1 MHTNKKRNELEELEK
16 QHNLAFLPNRWYN
29 AIMESLRRKQQI
41 ISDVL
46 PGSPAERAG
55 LVKGDVLL
63 SINGEPVIDMIDY
76 EHLTANERLA
86 LEIQKADGS
95 TEQIDLEK
103 DDYEPL
109 GLSFAT
115 SLMDKMRTCKN
126 HCVFCFID
134 QMPKGGRSSLHVK
147 DDDWR
152 MSFVMGNYVTLT
164 NLDERELDRVI
175 RRRVSPLYVSLHAS
189 DPEVRRKM
197 MKNPHAGE
205 ILPQL
210 KRLAEA
216 GLQFHLQIVLCP
228 GLNDGDILRR
238 SIDDM
243 LALYPQA
250 QSLAVVPVGLTKH
263 RDGLSPLRVYTRQE
277 AETIIDEIEA
287 LQAKLLKTIGT
298 RFVFLADEWYTLCGR
313 TLPAYDDYED
323 FPQIENGV
331 GLLRLFEGEM
341 LYALEGKQPLKQ
353 SKHFLVAGGT
363 SAHDFFAASYKQ
375 LLPYGITLDTR
386 AIKNRFFGESVT
398 VGGLITGGDLVE
410 QLRGED
416 FGHALL
422 IPRAMLKADEDLFLD
437 GMRKSEAEEAL
448 GTRIIPVASGEDLVE
463 IIFSE

>member
-1 MHTNKKRNELEELEK
+1 M
-16 QHNLAFLPNRWYN
+16 
-29 AIMESLRRKQQI
+29 LRKGQI
-41 ISDVL
+41 VSDVL

-55 LVKGDVLL
+55 VEKGDALL
-63 SINGEPVIDMIDY
+63 SINGEQVIDLVDY
-76 EHLTANERLA
+76 EHLTANERLT
-86 LEIQKADGS
+86 LLIQKKSGDC
-95 TEQIDLEK
+95 EEIDLDK

-189 DPEVRRKM
+189 DPAVRRAM
-197 MKNPHAGE
+197 MKNPHAGD

-210 KRLAEA
+210 KKLADA

-228 GLNDGDILRR
+228 GLNDGEILLR
-238 SIDDM
+238 SISDM

-250 QSLAVVPVGLTKH
+250 QSLAVVPVGLTRH
-263 RDGLSPLRVYTRQE
+263 REGLTALRTFTQE
-277 AETIIDEIEA
+277 EATALICEIES
-287 LQAKLLKTIGT
+287 LQETLLTKIGT
-298 RFVFLADEWYTLCGR
+298 RFVFLADEWYTLCGK
-313 TLPAYDDYED
+313 TLPSYDDYEG

-341 LYALEGKQPLKQ
+341 LFALEEKKPLVQPKR
-353 SKHFLVAGGT
+353 FLMAGGT
-363 SAHDFFAASYKQ
+363 SAHDFFAQSYRQ
-375 LLPYGITLDTR
+375 LLPYGITIDTR

-398 VGGLITGGDLVE
+398 VGGLVTGGDLVE
-410 QLRGED
+410 QLKGED
-416 FGHALL
+416 FGRVLL
-422 IPRAMLKADEDLFLD
+422 IPRAMLKADEELFLD
-437 GMRKSEAEEAL
+437 GMTKAEAEAVL
-448 GTRIIPVASGEDLVE
+448 GTRILPVASGEELVE
-463 IIFSE
+463 IVFSE

>member
-1 MHTNKKRNELEELEK
+1 M
-16 QHNLAFLPNRWYN
+16 
-29 AIMESLRRKQQI
+29 RRKQQI

-55 LVKGDVLL
+55 LAKGDVLL
-63 SINGEPVIDMIDY
+63 SIGGEPVIDLVDY
-76 EHLTANERLA
+76 EHLTANERLT
-86 LEIQKADGS
+86 LEIQKVNG
-95 TEQIDLEK
+95 ERKHIDLIK

-197 MKNPHAGE
+197 MKNPHAGD

-210 KRLAEA
+210 TRLAEA
-216 GLQFHLQIVLCP
+216 KLQFHLQIVLCP
-228 GLNDGDILRR
+228 GLNDGEVLRR

-243 LALYPQA
+243 LALYPYA
-250 QSLAVVPVGLTKH
+250 QSLAVVPVGLTRH
-263 RDGLSPLRVYTRQE
+263 REGLTNLRTFARDE
-277 AETIIDEIEA
+277 AEALIDEIEA
-287 LQAKLLKTIGT
+287 LQAKLLEKIGT

-313 TLPAYDDYED
+313 SLPAYDDYEG

-341 LYALEGKQPLKQ
+341 LYALEEQKPLQHPKR
-353 SKHFLVAGGT
+353 FLVAGGT
-363 SAHDFFAASYKQ
+363 SAHDFFAESYKQ
-375 LLPYGITLDTR
+375 LLPYGITLDLR

-410 QLRGED
+410 QLKGED
-416 FGHALL
+416 FGRALL
-422 IPRAMLKADEDLFLD
+422 IPRAMLKADEELFLD
-437 GMRKSEAEEAL
+437 GMSKAEAEEAL
-448 GTRIIPVASGEDLVE
+448 GTRIIPVATGEDLVE

>member
-1 MHTNKKRNELEELEK
+1 M
-16 QHNLAFLPNRWYN
+16 
-29 AIMESLRRKQQI
+29 RKQQQT

-55 LVKGDVLL
+55 LTVGDTLL
-63 SINGEPVIDMIDY
+63 AIDGEPVIDLVDY
-76 EHLTANERLA
+76 EHLTASDCLTVSVRKKNGDCE
-86 LEIQKADGS
+86 EI
-95 TEQIDLEK
+95 TIEK

-152 MSFVMGNYVTLT
+152 LSFIMGNYVTLT

-189 DPEVRRKM
+189 DPAVRRAM
-197 MKNPHAGE
+197 MKNPHAGD
-205 ILPQL
+205 IVPQL

-216 GLQFHLQIVLCP
+216 ELQFHLQIVLCP

-238 SIDDM
+238 SIQDM
-243 LALYPQA
+243 LALYPAA

-263 RDGLSPLRVYTRQE
+263 REGLAPLRTFTPSE
-277 AETIIDEIEA
+277 AEALIDEIEA
-287 LQAKLLKTIGT
+287 LQQQLLTKIGT
-298 RFVFLADEWYTLCGR
+298 RFVFLADEWFTMSGR
-313 TLPAYDDYED
+313 ALPEYDSYEG
-323 FPQIENGV
+323 FVQIENGV

-341 LYALEGKQPLKQ
+341 LEALEERKPLKAN
-353 SKHFLVAGGT
+353 KRFLMAGGV
-363 SAHDFFAASYKQ
+363 SAEPFFRESYKQ
-375 LLPYGITLDTR
+375 LLPYGIQIDTR
-386 AIKNRFFGESVT
+386 AIRNRFFGESVT
-398 VGGLITGGDLVE
+398 VGGLVTGGDLIE

-416 FGHALL
+416 FGRALL
-422 IPRAMLKADEDLFLD
+422 IPRAMLKADEELFLD
-437 GMRKSEAEEAL
+437 GISLTEAEAAL
-448 GTRIIPVASGEDLVE
+448 NTRILPVATGEDLIE
-463 IIFSE
+463 IVFSE

>member
-1 MHTNKKRNELEELEK
+1 MR
-16 QHNLAFLPNRWYN
+16 
-29 AIMESLRRKQQI
+29 IKQQI

-46 PGSPAERAG
+46 PGSPAEQAG
-55 LVKGDVLL
+55 VQRGDALL
-63 SINGEPVIDMIDY
+63 SINGEPVIDMVDY
-76 EHLTANERLA
+76 EHLTTNERLT
-86 LEIQKADGS
+86 LEICKANGE
-95 TEQIDLEK
+95 TERIELEK

-189 DPEVRRKM
+189 DPNVRRAM
-197 MKNPHAGE
+197 MKNPHAGD

-228 GLNDGDILRR
+228 GLNDGDVLRR

-243 LALYPQA
+243 LALYPMA
-250 QSLAVVPVGLTKH
+250 QTLAVVPVGLTRH
-263 RDGLSPLRVYTRQE
+263 REGLSLLRTFTREE
-277 AETIIDEIEA
+277 AEALIDEIELRQKEL
-287 LQAKLLKTIGT
+287 LQIIGT

-313 TLPAYDDYED
+313 TLPAYDDYEG

-331 GLLRLFEGEM
+331 GLLRMFEGEM
-341 LYALEGKQPLKQ
+341 LYALEERTPLAQPKR
-353 SKHFLVAGGT
+353 FLMAGGT
-363 SAHDFFAASYKQ
+363 SAHAFFQASYRQ
-375 LLPYGITLDTR
+375 LLPYGITIDTR
-386 AIKNRFFGESVT
+386 AIRNRFFGESVT
-398 VGGLITGGDLVE
+398 VGGLVTGGDLVE
-410 QLRGED
+410 QLKGED

-422 IPRAMLKADEDLFLD
+422 IPRAMLKADEELFLD
-437 GMRKSEAEEAL
+437 GMTKASAEEAL
-448 GTRIIPVASGEDLVE
+448 GTRILPVGTGEDLIE
-463 IIFSE
+463 ILFTEQ

>member
-1 MHTNKKRNELEELEK
+1 
-16 QHNLAFLPNRWYN
+16 
-29 AIMESLRRKQQI
+29 MENMRIKQQI

-46 PGSPAERAG
+46 PGSPAECAG
-55 LVKGDVLL
+55 LQRGDALI
-63 SINGEPVIDMIDY
+63 SIDGEPVIDLVDY
-76 EHLTANERLA
+76 EHLTANERMT
-86 LEIQKADGS
+86 LEVCKANGE
-95 TEQIDLEK
+95 TERIDLEK
-103 DDYEPL
+103 DEYEPL

-134 QMPKGGRSSLHVK
+134 QMPKGGRSSLHIK

-164 NLDERELDRVI
+164 NLDERELDRII

-189 DPEVRRKM
+189 DPAVRRAM
-197 MKNPHAGE
+197 MKNPHAGD

-228 GLNDGDILRR
+228 GLNDGDVLRR

-250 QSLAVVPVGLTKH
+250 QTLAVVPVGLTRH
-263 RDGLSPLRVYTRQE
+263 REGLSPLRAFTRGE
-277 AETIIDEIEA
+277 AGALIDEIES
-287 LQAKLLKTIGT
+287 LQKELLRNIGT
-298 RFVFLADEWYTLCGR
+298 RFVFLADEWYTLCDR
-313 TLPAYDDYED
+313 TLPAYDDYEG

-341 LYALEGKQPLKQ
+341 LFALEERTPLSAPKR
-353 SKHFLVAGGT
+353 FLMAGGT
-363 SAHDFFAASYKQ
+363 SAHAFFTESYRQ
-375 LLPYGITLDTR
+375 LLPYGITIDTC

-398 VGGLITGGDLVE
+398 VGGLVTGGDLVG
-410 QLRGED
+410 QLKGED
-416 FGHALL
+416 FGRALL
-422 IPRAMLKADEDLFLD
+422 IPRAMLKADEAIFLD
-437 GMRKSEAEEAL
+437 GMTKAEAEEAL
-448 GTRIIPVASGEDLVE
+448 GTRILPVATGEELIE
-463 IIFSE
+463 ILFAE

>member
-1 MHTNKKRNELEELEK
+1 MR
-16 QHNLAFLPNRWYN
+16 
-29 AIMESLRRKQQI
+29 SKQQS

-46 PGSPAERAG
+46 PGYPAERAG
-55 LVKGDVLL
+55 LQKGDALL
-63 SINGEPVIDMIDY
+63 SINGEPVIDLIDY
-76 EHLTANERLA
+76 EHLTAGELLT
-86 LEIQKADGS
+86 LEIQKKNG
-95 TEQIDLEK
+95 EQEIIELEK

-175 RRRVSPLYVSLHAS
+175 RRRVSPLYISLHAS
-189 DPEVRRKM
+189 DPAVRRAM
-197 MKNPHAGE
+197 MKNPHAGD
-205 ILPQL
+205 IVPQL

-243 LALYPQA
+243 LALYPSA
-250 QSLAVVPVGLTKH
+250 QSLAIVPVGLT
-263 RDGLSPLRVYTRQE
+263 RFREGLAPLRAFTPEE
-277 AETIIDEIEA
+277 AGALIDEIEA
-287 LQAKLLKTIGT
+287 RQEQILQKLGT
-298 RFVFLADEWYTLCGR
+298 RFVFLADEWYTLSGR
-313 TLPAYDDYED
+313 TLPEYDDYEE

-341 LYALEGKQPLKQ
+341 LEALEERKTLK
-353 SKHFLVAGGT
+353 KPKRFLMAGGT
-363 SAHDFFAASYKQ
+363 SAHAFFAESYRQ
-375 LLPYGITLDTR
+375 LLPYGIAIDTR

-398 VGGLITGGDLVE
+398 VGGLVTGGDLVE
-410 QLRGED
+410 QLKGED
-416 FGHALL
+416 FGRALL
-422 IPRAMLKADEDLFLD
+422 IPRAMLKADEELFLD
-437 GMRKSEAEEAL
+437 GMSKSEAETAL
-448 GTRIIPVASGEDLVE
+448 GTRIIPVATGEDLVE
-463 IIFSE
+463 IVFTE

>member
-1 MHTNKKRNELEELEK
+1 MRK
-16 QHNLAFLPNRWYN
+16 
-29 AIMESLRRKQQI
+29 KQQV

-55 LVKGDVLL
+55 LSKGDVLL
-63 SINGEPVIDMIDY
+63 SIDGEPVIDLVDY
-76 EHLTANERLA
+76 EHLTASDRLT
-86 LEIQKADGS
+86 LEIIKENGS
-95 TEQIDLEK
+95 CEQIDLEK
-103 DDYEPL
+103 EDYEPL

-115 SLMDKMRTCKN
+115 SLMDNMRTCKN

-175 RRRVSPLYVSLHAS
+175 RRRVSPLYISLHAS
-189 DPEVRRKM
+189 DPEVRRAM
-197 MKNPHAGE
+197 MKNPHAGD

-210 KRLAEA
+210 KRLADA

-228 GLNDGDILRR
+228 GLNDGDVLRR

-243 LALYPQA
+243 LLLYPQA
-250 QSLAVVPVGLTKH
+250 RSLAVVPVGLTRH
-263 RDGLSPLRVYTRQE
+263 RDKLYPLRTFTREE
-277 AETIIDEIEA
+277 AEATIDEIEA
-287 LQAKLLKTIGT
+287 RQAELLREHGT

-313 TLPAYDDYED
+313 SLPAYDAYEG

-331 GLLRLFEGEM
+331 GLLRLFEGDM
-341 LYALEGKQPLKQ
+341 LEALEEKKPLKRA
-353 SKHFLVAGGT
+353 KRFLAAGGT
-363 SAHDFFAASYKQ
+363 SAQAFFAESYRQ
-375 LLPYGITLDTR
+375 LLPYHITLDVR
-386 AIKNRFFGESVT
+386 AIRNRFFGESVT

-410 QLRGED
+410 QLMGED
-416 FGHALL
+416 FGRALL
-422 IPRAMLKADEDLFLD
+422 IPRTMLKADEELFLD
-437 GMRKSEAEEAL
+437 GMRKSEAEKKL
-448 GTRIIPVASGEDLVE
+448 GTRIIPVASGDHLVE

>member
-1 MHTNKKRNELEELEK
+1 
-16 QHNLAFLPNRWYN
+16 
-29 AIMESLRRKQQI
+29 MENMRKKQQV

-55 LVKGDVLL
+55 LSKGDVLL
-63 SINGEPVIDMIDY
+63 SIDGEPVIDLVDY
-76 EHLTANERLA
+76 EHLTASDRLT
-86 LEIQKADGS
+86 LEIIKENGS
-95 TEQIDLEK
+95 CEQIDLEK
-103 DDYEPL
+103 EDYEPL

-115 SLMDKMRTCKN
+115 SLMDNMRTCKN

-175 RRRVSPLYVSLHAS
+175 RRRVSPLYISLHAS
-189 DPEVRRKM
+189 DPEVRRAM
-197 MKNPHAGE
+197 MKNPHAGD

-210 KRLAEA
+210 KRLADA

-228 GLNDGDILRR
+228 GLNDGDVLRR

-243 LALYPQA
+243 LLLYPQA
-250 QSLAVVPVGLTKH
+250 RSLAVVPVGLTRH
-263 RDGLSPLRVYTRQE
+263 RDKLYPLRTFTREE
-277 AETIIDEIEA
+277 AEATIDEIEA
-287 LQAKLLKTIGT
+287 RQAELLREHGT

-313 TLPAYDDYED
+313 SLPAYDAYEG

-331 GLLRLFEGEM
+331 GLLRLFEGDM
-341 LYALEGKQPLKQ
+341 LEALEEKKPLKRA
-353 SKHFLVAGGT
+353 KRFLVAGGT
-363 SAHDFFAASYKQ
+363 SAQAFFAESYRQ
-375 LLPYGITLDTR
+375 LLPYHITLDVR
-386 AIKNRFFGESVT
+386 AIRNRFFGESVT

-410 QLRGED
+410 QLMGED
-416 FGHALL
+416 FGRALL
-422 IPRAMLKADEDLFLD
+422 IPRAMLKADEELFLD
-437 GMRKSEAEEAL
+437 GMRKSEAEKKL
-448 GTRIIPVASGEDLVE
+448 GTRIIPVASGDHLVE

>member
-1 MHTNKKRNELEELEK
+1 MRK
-16 QHNLAFLPNRWYN
+16 
-29 AIMESLRRKQQI
+29 KQQV

-55 LVKGDVLL
+55 LSKGDVLL
-63 SINGEPVIDMIDY
+63 SIDGEPVIDLVDY
-76 EHLTANERLA
+76 EHLTASDRLT
-86 LEIQKADGS
+86 LKIIKENGS
-95 TEQIDLEK
+95 CEQIDLEK
-103 DDYEPL
+103 EDYEPL

-115 SLMDKMRTCKN
+115 SLMDNMRTCKN

-175 RRRVSPLYVSLHAS
+175 RRRVSPLYISLHAS
-189 DPEVRRKM
+189 DPEVRRAM
-197 MKNPHAGE
+197 MKNPHAGD

-210 KRLAEA
+210 KRLADA

-228 GLNDGDILRR
+228 GLNDGDVLRR

-243 LALYPQA
+243 LLLYPRA
-250 QSLAVVPVGLTKH
+250 RSLAVVPVGLTRH
-263 RDGLSPLRVYTRQE
+263 RDKLYPLRTFTREE
-277 AETIIDEIEA
+277 AEATIDEIEA
-287 LQAKLLKTIGT
+287 RQAELLREHGT

-313 TLPAYDDYED
+313 SLPAYDAYEG

-331 GLLRLFEGEM
+331 GLLRLFEGDM
-341 LYALEGKQPLKQ
+341 LEALEEKKPLKRA
-353 SKHFLVAGGT
+353 KRFLVAGGT
-363 SAHDFFAASYKQ
+363 SAQAFFAESYRQ
-375 LLPYGITLDTR
+375 LLPYHITLDVR
-386 AIKNRFFGESVT
+386 AIRNRFFGESVT

-410 QLRGED
+410 QLMGED
-416 FGHALL
+416 FGRALL
-422 IPRAMLKADEDLFLD
+422 IPRAMLKADEELFLD
-437 GMRKSEAEEAL
+437 GMRKSEAEKKL
-448 GTRIIPVASGEDLVE
+448 GTRIIPVASGDHLVE

>member
-1 MHTNKKRNELEELEK
+1 
-16 QHNLAFLPNRWYN
+16 
-29 AIMESLRRKQQI
+29 MENMRKKQQV

-46 PGSPAERAG
+46 PGSPAEHAG
-55 LVKGDVLL
+55 LSKGDVLL
-63 SINGEPVIDMIDY
+63 SIDGEPVIDLVDY
-76 EHLTANERLA
+76 EHLTASDRLT
-86 LEIQKADGS
+86 LEIIKENGS
-95 TEQIDLEK
+95 CEQIDLEK
-103 DDYEPL
+103 EDYEPL

-115 SLMDKMRTCKN
+115 SLMDNMRTCKN

-189 DPEVRRKM
+189 DPEVRRAM
-197 MKNPHAGE
+197 MKNPHAGD

-210 KRLAEA
+210 KRLADA

-228 GLNDGDILRR
+228 GLNDGDVLRR

-243 LALYPQA
+243 LLLYPQA
-250 QSLAVVPVGLTKH
+250 RSLAVVPVGLTRH
-263 RDGLSPLRVYTRQE
+263 RDKLYPLRTFTREE
-277 AETIIDEIEA
+277 AEATIDEIEA
-287 LQAKLLKTIGT
+287 RQAELLREHGT

-313 TLPAYDDYED
+313 SLPAYDAYEG

-331 GLLRLFEGEM
+331 GLLRLFEGDM
-341 LYALEGKQPLKQ
+341 LEALEEKKPLKRA
-353 SKHFLVAGGT
+353 KRFLAAGGT
-363 SAHDFFAASYKQ
+363 SAQAFFAESYRQ
-375 LLPYGITLDTR
+375 LLPYHITLDVR
-386 AIKNRFFGESVT
+386 AIRNRFFGESVT

-410 QLRGED
+410 QLMGED
-416 FGHALL
+416 FGRALL
-422 IPRAMLKADEDLFLD
+422 IPRAMLKADEELFLD
-437 GMRKSEAEEAL
+437 GMRKSEAEKKL
-448 GTRIIPVASGEDLVE
+448 GTRIIPVASGDHLVE